1 MNELISIIVPV
12 YKVENYLQRCVESL
26 INQTYQNIEIILV
39 DDGSPD
45 RCGEMCEAFALQDAR
60 IRVYHKENGGLSDA
74 RNYGVSV
81 ANGAYIGFV
90 DSDDYIHHSMYEKL
104 YQAITK
110 EKADVAECGVTRVYG
125 NRNRVHCE
133 IENLYEVMNE
143 KQYFEEV
150 LTSKKVYGSVWCKL
164 IRKEIAKQVQFEK
177 GKYYEDLFY
186 NLELV
191 QVAKK
196 YVFTNQPH
204 YYYFIRENSIT
215 TEKYSPKQLTII
227 EAMNNYYMFCE
238 KNYPELIEKAF
249 IRQSLAYLSIFN
261 QLILDDYKNY
271 SEFKEVYQF
280 LKQNKK
286 RIIKNSDASKQL
298 KLSIIILNINLS
310 LYRFLYKQYKK
321 RMVLNK

>member
-1 MNELISIIVPV
+1 MSELISIIVPV

-45 RCGEMCEAFALQDAR
+45 RCGEMCEGLARQDSR

-74 RNYGVSV
+74 RNYGVNV
-81 ANGAYIGFV
+81 ANGKYIGFV
-90 DSDDYIHHSMYEKL
+90 DSDDYVHSSMYEIL
-104 YQAITK
+104 YKAIVK
-110 EKADVAECGVTRVYG
+110 ENADVAECGVTRVYG
-125 NRNRVHCE
+125 NRTRVHCE
-133 IENLYEVMNE
+133 IENLYEIMDE
-143 KQYFEEV
+143 KQYFEEI
-150 LTSKKVYGSVWCKL
+150 LTLKKVYGSVWCKL
-164 IRKEIAKQVQFEK
+164 IRKDIANQVQFEK

-191 QVAKK
+191 QIAKK
-196 YVFTNQPH
+196 YVFTNQPY

-227 EAMNNYYMFCE
+227 EALNKYYTFSE
-238 KNYPELIEKAF
+238 KNYPELVEKTF
-249 IRQSLAYLSIFN
+249 VRQSLAYLSVFN
-261 QLILDDYKNY
+261 HLILDDYKKY
-271 SEFKEVYQF
+271 PEFNDVYQF

-286 RIIKNSDASKQL
+286 RIIKNPNSSREL
-298 KLSIIILNINLS
+298 KLSIMILNTSLT
-310 LYRFLYKQYKK
+310 LYRILYEQYKK